1 MWSSRRRS
9 SRAVGGAAV
18 EGAAVGG
25 QLEPSEDFSSS
36 NIKGAVKTMVNI
48 RGEDKNLLE
57 YGKLFHVKYGVDFCL
72 FVRDLCFCLFRI

>member
-9 SRAVGGAAV
+9 SRAVEGAAVGGAAV
-18 EGAAVGG
+18 EGVAVGG

-57 YGKLFHVKYGVDFCL
+57 YGKLFHVKYGVEFLLVC
-72 FVRDLCFCLFRI
+72 